1 MQTLQALPAHIY
13 HTLRKLDS
21 MGAGFCTTVVN
32 PGETARI
39 PVFVGVLTAAFPRRA
54 ERAGGFPGGLNIIPR
69 GIGPPRGPPRG
80 SPKGGTPRG
89 GPLGSGG
96 PAVVVYAITAAE
108 VYATTVVVV

>member
-39 PVFVGVLTAAFPRRA
+39 PVFVGVLTAAFSRFLGAP
-54 ERAGGFPGGLNIIPR
+54 GDFQGF
-69 GIGPPRGPPRG
+69 
-80 SPKGGTPRG
+80 
-89 GPLGSGG
+89 
-96 PAVVVYAITAAE
+96 
-108 VYATTVVVV
+108 